1 MAASQGN
8 SSLQIPKTCL
18 PGADLYLEQLQLA
31 CFYKVALKLVDSKR
45 NILLNL
51 VLSKLRVSEVDFNSN
66 VEEHKPSRCNKV
78 NTSRISI
85 NTQNTASTRSIP
97 HLPSQAPPSPF
108 KAIDCYSHY
117 NGVTQYTFLCIRLPS
132 CNQPKCS
139 RTELRSE

>member
-97 HLPSQAPPSPF
+97 ISHPRHPLLHSKPQT
-108 KAIDCYSHY
+108 AIAITMESHNTHSY
-117 NGVTQYTFLCIRLPS
+117 VSDFLAVINL
-132 CNQPKCS
+132 NAQGQN
-139 RTELRSE
+139 